1 MMRTRMMER
10 ILRLIDKAFLIML
23 AMIVIDI
30 PWVVTELILYGAT
43 RPSFEDSV
51 IGFLFALSLVQ
62 NYEDWKWRRGLK

>member
-1 MMRTRMMER
+1 MMLFEQAG
-10 ILRLIDKAFLIML
+10 RLARRLFMVAI

-30 PWVVTELILYGAT
+30 PWVIIELLLYGVT

-51 IGFLFALSLVQ
+51 IGFLFAISLVQ